1 MSQKAAESSSNQE
14 SRWAFLGR
22 YKQWI
27 LPLVVVLVIQG
38 FVALGL
44 FQSLENNLYD
54 FWFMSRGT
62 QDPGEDIV
70 ILAIDDP
77 SIERIGPLAWPR
89 TIHAQLLNIL
99 KDCRAVCFDLT
110 FSADQD
116 AKNDQALGKAIEDH
130 GNIILPVK
138 FVFTTDADGSIN
150 QYVEQPID
158 TLLAGY
164 PAMGFVNMATDN
176 DDVVRRPTLVDVNF
190 GTPLPSLGLAI
201 AMTAENIPYKELKL
215 TPGWLTVG
223 KHRIPVDKENRAL
236 ANFYGPMHTFKT
248 ISYADAIEGK
258 VKPDYFKDKIILI
271 GPETAEDHDTYSTP
285 STASNMVAKG
295 LLPSPGVEIHAT
307 ILQNILADDW
317 FRDINPWLNFA
328 FLLLLVL
335 LTSMAIHGRG
345 AWLGALGTLVAL
357 AIALAASYF
366 AWKSHWWIH
375 GATPMVA
382 LFITYA
388 GSTAIDFI
396 QAEMD
401 RRKTKAMFSRYVSPD
416 VVDQLMANPEQMAL
430 GGKKQEV
437 TIMFTDIRGFTAF
450 SENKDPVDVIHR
462 LNEYLT
468 AQTDAI
474 LKHGGTLDKYMGDG
488 LMAFFGAPIYYEDHV
503 ERAVKVAHEIQER
516 VKELNHK
523 WAEMGEVP
531 LLIAVGINTGP
542 VVVGNVGSPDRMDYT
557 LIGEDANLAS
567 RVEALTKLFE
577 TLVLV
582 SQRSYDLLPEGEIK
596 NSLNYVGEELVKGF
610 TNPIKVY
617 SFADLDLHFEKSKDK
632 GFK

>member
-1 MSQKAAESSSNQE
+1 MSSKEDSGSEQN
-14 SRWAFLGR
+14 RWAFISKYR
-22 YKQWI
+22 QWI
-27 LPLVVVLVIQG
+27 LPIVLVLIIQG
-38 FVALGL
+38 FVALGV
-44 FQSLENNLYD
+44 FQGLENSLYD
-54 FWFMSRGT
+54 FWFMSRGPVS
-62 QDPGEDIV
+62 PGEELV
-70 ILAIDDP
+70 ILAVDDA
-77 SIERIGPLAWPR
+77 SVERIGPLAWPR
-89 TIHAQLLNIL
+89 TIHAELLEKL
-99 KDCRAVCFDLT
+99 KEARTVCFDLT
-110 FSADQD
+110 FAAEQNPQ
-116 AKNDQALGKAIEDH
+116 NDQAFGEAIAQHGKVVLSGKAT
-130 GNIILPVK
+130 
-138 FVFTTDADGSIN
+138 FSRDANGELT
-150 QYVEQPID
+150 QGFEAPID
-158 TLLAGY
+158 ALVASNPSL
-164 PAMGFVNMATDN
+164 GFVNMATDN
-176 DDVVRRPTLVDVNF
+176 DAVVRRPTLVDVNIF
-190 GTPLPSLGLAI
+190 DGVPVPCFGLAV
-201 AMTAENIPYKELKL
+201 ALSAENLSYNDLKL
-215 TPGWLTVG
+215 TPGWLQVG
-223 KHRIPVDKENRAL
+223 KHRIPLDKENRAL
-236 ANFYGPMHTFKT
+236 ATFYGPMHTFKT
-248 ISYADAIEGK
+248 ISYADVIEGQ
-258 VKPDYFKDKIILI
+258 VKPEYFKNKIVMI
-271 GPETAEDHDTYSTP
+271 GPETAEDHDVYSTP
-285 STASNMVAKG
+285 CTASNMVSQG

-307 ILQNILADDW
+307 VVQNILTDAW
-317 FRDINPWLNFA
+317 LRDVNPWLNFA

-335 LTSMAIHGRG
+335 LTALAIHGRG
-345 AWLGALGTLVAL
+345 AWWGALGTLLALAVAL
-357 AIALAASYF
+357 VSSYL
-366 AWKSHWWIH
+366 AWKSHWWLN
-375 GATPMVA
+375 GAAPMVT

-396 QAEMD
+396 EAEMS

-450 SENKDPVDVIHR
+450 SENKDPVDVIAR

-503 ERAVKVAHEIQER
+503 ERAIKVAHEIQER
-516 VKELNHK
+516 VKELNQK
-523 WAEMGEVP
+523 WAEKGEVP
-531 LLIAVGINTGP
+531 LLIACGINTGP
-542 VVVGNVGSPDRMDYT
+542 VVVGNVGSPERMDYT

-617 SFADLDLHFEKSKDK
+617 SFTDLDLHFEKSKDK

>member
-1 MSQKAAESSSNQE
+1 VSSKEDSGSEQN
-14 SRWAFLGR
+14 RWAFISKYR
-22 YKQWI
+22 QWI
-27 LPLVVVLVIQG
+27 LPIVLVLIIQG
-38 FVALGL
+38 FVALGV
-44 FQSLENNLYD
+44 FQGLENSLYD
-54 FWFMSRGT
+54 FWFMSRGPVS
-62 QDPGEDIV
+62 PGEELV
-70 ILAIDDP
+70 ILAVDDA
-77 SIERIGPLAWPR
+77 SVERIGPLAWPR
-89 TIHAQLLNIL
+89 TIHAELLEKL
-99 KDCRAVCFDLT
+99 KEARTVCFDLT
-110 FSADQD
+110 FAAEQNPQ
-116 AKNDQALGKAIEDH
+116 NDQAFGEAIAQHGKVVLSGKAT
-130 GNIILPVK
+130 
-138 FVFTTDADGSIN
+138 FSRDANGELT
-150 QYVEQPID
+150 QGFEAPID
-158 TLLAGY
+158 ALVASNPSL
-164 PAMGFVNMATDN
+164 GFVNMATDN
-176 DDVVRRPTLVDVNF
+176 DAVVRRPTLVDVNIF
-190 GTPLPSLGLAI
+190 DGVPVPCFGLAV
-201 AMTAENIPYKELKL
+201 ALSAENLSYNDLKL
-215 TPGWLTVG
+215 TPGWLQVG
-223 KHRIPVDKENRAL
+223 KHRIPLDKENRAL
-236 ANFYGPMHTFKT
+236 ATFYGPMHTFKT
-248 ISYADAIEGK
+248 ISYADVIEGQ
-258 VKPDYFKDKIILI
+258 VKPEYFKNKIVMI
-271 GPETAEDHDTYSTP
+271 GPETAEDHDVYSTP
-285 STASNMVAKG
+285 CTASNMVSQG

-307 ILQNILADDW
+307 VVQNILTDAW
-317 FRDINPWLNFA
+317 LRDVNPWLNFA

-335 LTSMAIHGRG
+335 LTALAIHGRG
-345 AWLGALGTLVAL
+345 AWWGALGTLLALAVAL
-357 AIALAASYF
+357 VSSYL
-366 AWKSHWWIH
+366 AWKSHWWLN
-375 GATPMVA
+375 GAAPMVT

-396 QAEMD
+396 EAEMS

-450 SENKDPVDVIHR
+450 SENKDPVDVIAR

-503 ERAVKVAHEIQER
+503 ERAIKVAHEIQER
-516 VKELNHK
+516 VKELNQK
-523 WAEMGEVP
+523 WAEKGEVP
-531 LLIAVGINTGP
+531 LLIACGINTGP
-542 VVVGNVGSPDRMDYT
+542 VVVGNVGSPERMDYT

-617 SFADLDLHFEKSKDK
+617 SFTDLDLHFEKSKDK